1 MNVYIWSLNH
11 CQLIIHAD
19 SEEDARLVISE
30 DGHLLDITKKES
42 QVNKPK
48 ELKGRMIGI
57 LPRYNYIVE
66 VKR

>member
-11 CQLIIHAD
+11 CQLIIHAEN
-19 SEEDARLVISE
+19 EEDARLVILE
-30 DGHLLDITKKES
+30 DEHLLDITKEES
-42 QVNKPK
+42 LVNKPK
-48 ELKGRMIGI
+48 EVKGRMIGI